1 MSLKAEALTLPGFST
16 LAQEMSV
23 IDPDALCGALRVT
36 RKGLA
41 EALRPELEAA
51 YADLAPP
58 AGAAFDTT
66 TASVGRRALRNVCLA
81 YLSKLDGNDAVCKA
95 QFEAATCMTESVGAL
110 GPLATLPGAA
120 RDACLSTFYE
130 KAKANNEG
138 LVINKWFA
146 MQAAADVPGALDNV
160 KALLN
165 HEAFDASNPNRYRSV
180 VNTFA
185 GANPAQF
192 HAADGSGYKFIADE
206 TISMDG
212 RNPQVAARLAG
223 SFNQWKKFD
232 AKRQALMKEQLERI
246 KAHEGLSK
254 DSFEI
259 VSRALK

>member
-1 MSLKAEALTLPGFST
+1 
-16 LAQEMSV
+16 MSV

-185 GANPAQF
+185 GANPAHF
-192 HAADGSGYKFIADE
+192 HAADGSGYKFVADE
-206 TISMDG
+206 TIAMDG

-223 SFNQWKKFD
+223 SFNQVT
-232 AKRQALMKEQLERI
+232 AIGPATTTTSATTTSTASPLRHTSLLP
-246 KAHEGLSK
+246 
-254 DSFEI
+254 SF
-259 VSRALK
+259 K